1 MLSSDKNV
9 ETISQL
15 IEMVKHNVELRKE
28 YAKLDIV
35 DKVVRLISAATLT
48 LVIIV
53 IVAAALLFASAAVAV
68 WLSAYMGLALA
79 LLVVA
84 GFYLLV
90 LLVVYLSRKS
100 WIERPLVKY
109 LSRLLLN

>member
-15 IEMVKHNVELRKE
+15 IEMVKHNIELRKE
-28 YAKLDIV
+28 YTKLDV
-35 DKVVRLISAATLT
+35 VEKVVRLLSASALSLLLT
-48 LVIIV
+48 VII
-53 IVAAALLFASAAVAV
+53 AAILLFASAGAAAWLSQYIGLTQSLFAVAG
-68 WLSAYMGLALA
+68 AYLLLL
-79 LLVVA
+79 LLVY
-84 GFYLLV
+84 G
-90 LLVVYLSRKS
+90 SRKS

>member
-1 MLSSDKNV
+1 MLSNDKNV

-28 YAKLDIV
+28 YAKLDV
-35 DKVVRLISAATLT
+35 TEKVVRLVSAATLAA
-48 LVIIV
+48 VII
-53 IVAAALLFASAAVAV
+53 IILTAALFFVSSAVAV
-68 WLSAYMGLALA
+68 WLSAYIGLTLA
-79 LLVVA
+79 LLTVA
-84 GFYLLV
+84 AFYLF
-90 LLVVYLSRKS
+90 LLLIIYLSRKS

>member
-1 MLSSDKNV
+1 MLSSDKNI

-68 WLSAYMGLALA
+68 WLSAYTGLALA
-79 LLVVA
+79 LLSVA

>member
-15 IEMVKHNVELRKE
+15 IEMVKHNISLRTE
-28 YAKLDIV
+28 YARLDVV
-35 DKVVRLISAATLT
+35 DKVVRLLSAAAMAVVL
-48 LVIIV
+48 IV
-53 IVAAALLFASAAVAV
+53 IVSAVLLFLSAAAAS
-68 WLSAYMGLALA
+68 WLSAYIGLTQA
-79 LLVVA
+79 LLAVA
-84 GFYLLV
+84 GFYLL
-90 LLVVYLSRKS
+90 LLLMVYLSRKS

>member
-15 IEMVKHNVELRKE
+15 IEMVKHNIELRKE
-28 YAKLDIV
+28 YTKLDV
-35 DKVVRLISAATLT
+35 VEKVVRLLSASALALLLT
-48 LVIIV
+48 VII
-53 IVAAALLFASAAVAV
+53 AAILLFASAGAAAWLSQYIGLTQSLFAVAGV
-68 WLSAYMGLALA
+68 
-79 LLVVA
+79 
-84 GFYLLV
+84 YLLL
-90 LLVVYLSRKS
+90 LLVVYGSRKS

>member
-15 IEMVKHNVELRKE
+15 IEMVKHNLELRKE
-28 YAKLDIV
+28 YAKLDMV
-35 DKVVRLISAATLT
+35 DKVVRLLSAATLAFI
-48 LVIIV
+48 LIVII
-53 IVAAALLFASAAVAV
+53 AAILLFLSACVAS
-68 WLSAYMGLALA
+68 WLSAHIGLPMA
-79 LLVVA
+79 LLAVA
-84 GFYLLV
+84 GFYFLL
-90 LLVVYLSRKS
+90 LIMVYIGRKA

>member
-68 WLSAYMGLALA
+68 WLSAYIGLALS
-79 LLVVA
+79 LLAVA

>member
-1 MLSSDKNV
+1 VLSSEKNV

-15 IEMVKHNVELRKE
+15 IEMVKHDFELRKE

-35 DKVVRLISAATLT
+35 EKVVGLLSAIALTATIGAILA
-48 LVIIV
+48 VI
-53 IVAAALLFASAAVAV
+53 LLFLSASFAM
-68 WLSAYMGLALA
+68 WLSQFLGLSLA
-79 LLVVA
+79 FLSVA
-84 GFYLLV
+84 GFYVLM
-90 LLVVYLSRKS
+90 LLVVYGSRKS